1 MERENCCARLC
12 YGILSD
18 MISRVRSA
26 GHGVGTGIEGTKDM
40 KRRYVQA
47 ICVIL
52 SFIMFLYMVDPVSAT
67 TISDLQNELNKNQSQ
82 LNSVNQQISNYKG
95 AQADIGEE
103 IEELDSEMVALLT
116 DINLIE
122 EAIADKEADIAQTQI
137 EYDAAVAD
145 KEEQYESM
153 KIRIQFMYEKGE
165 TSYLQLFFGAQSMS
179 DMMNKANYVEE
190 LYEYD
195 RTLLEQYEATVQQ
208 VAALQDTLEEEKS
221 ELETSKTELEEEQ
234 AYVEE
239 VLAQKQQEYE
249 NYSVVLAKAKQEAAA
264 YTAKIKQETAQ
275 IKKLE
280 EEERKRKEEEERKR
294 KEEEERKK
302 KEQEALLA
310 SQSEGDSGE
319 EDSSDSEEQEEEK
332 KEETS
337 ASASSGSSSGSSKGQ
352 QIADYAC
359 KFIGNPYVAGGTSL
373 TNGADCS
380 GFVMAVY
387 QAFGYSLPRSSYA
400 QSGVGKSVSYSEA
413 QPGDIIYYGGHVGIY
428 IGNGQI
434 VHAST
439 ERTGIKITSATYRS
453 IITIR
458 RIV

>member
-1 MERENCCARLC
+1 
-12 YGILSD
+12 
-18 MISRVRSA
+18 
-26 GHGVGTGIEGTKDM
+26 M
-40 KRRYVQA
+40 KRRYVQTV
-47 ICVIL
+47 CVLL
-52 SFIMFLYMVDPVSAT
+52 SFIMFLFMVEPVSAT
-67 TISDLQNELNKNQSQ
+67 TISDLQNELKKDQSQ
-82 LNSVNQQISNYKG
+82 LKNVNQQISDYKG
-95 AQADIGEE
+95 AQADVGEE
-103 IEELDSEMVALLT
+103 IEALDEEMVSLLT

-122 EAIADKEADIAQTQI
+122 EAIADKEEDIAQTQI
-137 EYDAAVAD
+137 EYDAAVAEKD
-145 KEEQYESM
+145 EQYESM
-153 KIRIQFMYEKGE
+153 KIRIRFMYEKGE
-165 TSYLQLFFGAQSMS
+165 TSYLQLFFGAKNMG
-179 DMMNKANYVEE
+179 DMMNKAHYVEE

-195 RTLLEQYEATVQQ
+195 RTLLEEYEATVHE

-221 ELETSKTELEEEQ
+221 ELETSKTELKEEQ

-249 NYSVVLAKAKQEAAA
+249 NYNVVLAKAKQEAAT
-264 YTAKIKQETAQ
+264 YTAKIKQETAK
-275 IKKLE
+275 IKQL
-280 EEERKRKEEEERKR
+280 EEEERKR

-310 SQSEGDSGE
+310 SQNDGD
-319 EDSSDSEEQEEEK
+319 SDSEEQG

-337 ASASSGSSSGSSKGQ
+337 SSSSSSSSGSSSGGSGKGQ

-380 GFVMAVY
+380 GFVMSVY

-400 QSGVGKSVSYSEA
+400 QSAVGKGVSYSEA

>member
-1 MERENCCARLC
+1 
-12 YGILSD
+12 
-18 MISRVRSA
+18 
-26 GHGVGTGIEGTKDM
+26 
-40 KRRYVQA
+40 
-47 ICVIL
+47 
-52 SFIMFLYMVDPVSAT
+52 MVEPVSAT
-67 TISDLQNELNKNQSQ
+67 TISDLQNELKKDQSQ
-82 LNSVNQQISNYKG
+82 LKNVNQQISDYKG
-95 AQADIGEE
+95 AQADVGEE
-103 IEELDSEMVALLT
+103 IEALDEEMVSLLT

-122 EAIADKEADIAQTQI
+122 EAIADKEEDIAQTQI
-137 EYDAAVAD
+137 EYDAAVAEKD
-145 KEEQYESM
+145 EQYESM
-153 KIRIQFMYEKGE
+153 KIRIRFMYEKGE
-165 TSYLQLFFGAQSMS
+165 TSYLQLFFGAKNMG
-179 DMMNKANYVEE
+179 DMMNKAHYVEE

-195 RTLLEQYEATVQQ
+195 RTLLEEYEATVQE

-221 ELETSKTELEEEQ
+221 ELETSKTELKEEQ

-249 NYSVVLAKAKQEAAA
+249 NYNVVLAKAKQEAAT
-264 YTAKIKQETAQ
+264 YTAKIKQETAK
-275 IKKLE
+275 IKQLE

-310 SQSEGDSGE
+310 SQNDGD
-319 EDSSDSEEQEEEK
+319 SDSEEQE

-337 ASASSGSSSGSSKGQ
+337 SSSSSSSSGSNSGGSGKGQ

-380 GFVMAVY
+380 GFVMSVY

-400 QSGVGKSVSYSEA
+400 QSAVGKGVSYSEA

>member
-1 MERENCCARLC
+1 
-12 YGILSD
+12 
-18 MISRVRSA
+18 
-26 GHGVGTGIEGTKDM
+26 
-40 KRRYVQA
+40 
-47 ICVIL
+47 
-52 SFIMFLYMVDPVSAT
+52 MVEPVSAT
-67 TISDLQNELNKNQSQ
+67 TISDLQNELKKDQSQ
-82 LNSVNQQISNYKG
+82 LKNVNQQISDYKG
-95 AQADIGEE
+95 AQADVGEE
-103 IEELDSEMVALLT
+103 IEALDEEMVSLLT

-122 EAIADKEADIAQTQI
+122 EAIADKEEDIAQTQI
-137 EYDAAVAD
+137 EYDAAVAEKD
-145 KEEQYESM
+145 DQYESM
-153 KIRIQFMYEKGE
+153 KIRIRFMYEKGE
-165 TSYLQLFFGAQSMS
+165 TSYLQLFFGAKNMG
-179 DMMNKANYVEE
+179 DMMNKAHYVEE

-195 RTLLEQYEATVQQ
+195 RTLLEEYEATVQE

-221 ELETSKTELEEEQ
+221 ELETSKTELKEEQ

-239 VLAQKQQEYE
+239 VLAQKQQEYD
-249 NYSVVLAKAKQEAAA
+249 NYNVVLAKAKQEAAT
-264 YTAKIKQETAQ
+264 YTAKIKQETAK
-275 IKKLE
+275 IKQLE

-310 SQSEGDSGE
+310 SQNDGD
-319 EDSSDSEEQEEEK
+319 SDSEEQG

-337 ASASSGSSSGSSKGQ
+337 SSSSSSSSGSSSGGSGKGQ

-380 GFVMAVY
+380 GFVMSVY

-400 QSGVGKSVSYSEA
+400 QSAVGKGVSYSEA

>member
-1 MERENCCARLC
+1 
-12 YGILSD
+12 
-18 MISRVRSA
+18 
-26 GHGVGTGIEGTKDM
+26 M
-40 KRRYVQA
+40 KRRYVQTV
-47 ICVIL
+47 CVLL
-52 SFIMFLYMVDPVSAT
+52 SFIMFLFMVEPVSAT
-67 TISDLQNELNKNQSQ
+67 TISDLQNELKKDQSQ
-82 LNSVNQQISNYKG
+82 LKNVNQQISDYKG
-95 AQADIGEE
+95 AQADVGEE
-103 IEELDSEMVALLT
+103 IEALDEEMVSLLT

-122 EAIADKEADIAQTQI
+122 EAIADKEEDIAQTQI
-137 EYDAAVAD
+137 EYDAAVAEKD
-145 KEEQYESM
+145 EQYESM
-153 KIRIQFMYEKGE
+153 KIRIRFMYEKGE
-165 TSYLQLFFGAQSMS
+165 TSYLQLFFGAKNMG
-179 DMMNKANYVEE
+179 DMMNKAHYVEE

-195 RTLLEQYEATVQQ
+195 RTLLEEYEAAVQE

-221 ELETSKTELEEEQ
+221 ELETSKTELKEEQ

-239 VLAQKQQEYE
+239 VLAQKQQEYD
-249 NYSVVLAKAKQEAAA
+249 NYSVVLAKAKQEAAT
-264 YTAKIKQETAQ
+264 YTAKIKQETAK
-275 IKKLE
+275 IKQLE

-310 SQSEGDSGE
+310 SQNDGD
-319 EDSSDSEEQEEEK
+319 SDSEEQG

-337 ASASSGSSSGSSKGQ
+337 SSSSSSSSGSSSGGSGKGQ

-380 GFVMAVY
+380 GFVMSVY

-400 QSGVGKSVSYSEA
+400 QSAVGKGVSYSEA

>member
-1 MERENCCARLC
+1 
-12 YGILSD
+12 
-18 MISRVRSA
+18 
-26 GHGVGTGIEGTKDM
+26 
-40 KRRYVQA
+40 
-47 ICVIL
+47 
-52 SFIMFLYMVDPVSAT
+52 MVEPVSAT
-67 TISDLQNELNKNQSQ
+67 TISDLQNELKKDQSQ
-82 LNSVNQQISNYKG
+82 LKNVNQQISDYKG
-95 AQADIGEE
+95 AQADVGEE
-103 IEELDSEMVALLT
+103 IEALDEEMVSLLT

-122 EAIADKEADIAQTQI
+122 EAIADKEEDIAQTQI
-137 EYDAAVAD
+137 EYDAAVAEKD
-145 KEEQYESM
+145 EQYESM
-153 KIRIQFMYEKGE
+153 KIRIRFMYEKGE
-165 TSYLQLFFGAQSMS
+165 TSYLQLFFGAQNMG
-179 DMMNKANYVEE
+179 DMMNKAHYVEE

-195 RTLLEQYEATVQQ
+195 RTLLEEYEATVQE

-221 ELETSKTELEEEQ
+221 ELETSKTELKEEQ

-249 NYSVVLAKAKQEAAA
+249 NYNVVLAKAKQEAAT
-264 YTAKIKQETAQ
+264 YTAKIKQETAK
-275 IKKLE
+275 IKQL
-280 EEERKRKEEEERKR
+280 EEEERKR

-310 SQSEGDSGE
+310 SQNDGD
-319 EDSSDSEEQEEEK
+319 SDSEEQG

-337 ASASSGSSSGSSKGQ
+337 SSSSSSSSGSSSGGSGKGQ

-380 GFVMAVY
+380 GFVMSVY

-400 QSGVGKSVSYSEA
+400 QSAVGKGVSYSEA

-428 IGNGQI
+428 ICNGHI

>member
-1 MERENCCARLC
+1 
-12 YGILSD
+12 
-18 MISRVRSA
+18 
-26 GHGVGTGIEGTKDM
+26 
-40 KRRYVQA
+40 
-47 ICVIL
+47 
-52 SFIMFLYMVDPVSAT
+52 MVEPVSAT
-67 TISDLQNELNKNQSQ
+67 TISDLQNELKKDQSQ
-82 LNSVNQQISNYKG
+82 LKNVNQQISDYKG
-95 AQADIGEE
+95 AQADVGEE
-103 IEELDSEMVALLT
+103 IEALDEEMVSLLT

-122 EAIADKEADIAQTQI
+122 EAIADKEEDIAQTQI
-137 EYDAAVAD
+137 EYDAAVAEKD
-145 KEEQYESM
+145 EQYESM
-153 KIRIQFMYEKGE
+153 KIRIRFMYEKGE
-165 TSYLQLFFGAQSMS
+165 TSYLQLFFGAKNMG
-179 DMMNKANYVEE
+179 DMMNKAHYVEE

-195 RTLLEQYEATVQQ
+195 RTLLEEYEATVQE

-221 ELETSKTELEEEQ
+221 ELETSKTELKEEQ

-239 VLAQKQQEYE
+239 VLAQKQQEYD
-249 NYSVVLAKAKQEAAA
+249 NYNVVLAKAKQEAAT
-264 YTAKIKQETAQ
+264 YTAKIKQETAK
-275 IKKLE
+275 IKQLE

-310 SQSEGDSGE
+310 SQNDGD
-319 EDSSDSEEQEEEK
+319 SDSEEQE

-337 ASASSGSSSGSSKGQ
+337 SSSSSSSSGSSSGGSGKGQ

-380 GFVMAVY
+380 GFVMSVY

-400 QSGVGKSVSYSEA
+400 QSAVGKGVSYSEA

>member
-1 MERENCCARLC
+1 
-12 YGILSD
+12 
-18 MISRVRSA
+18 
-26 GHGVGTGIEGTKDM
+26 
-40 KRRYVQA
+40 
-47 ICVIL
+47 
-52 SFIMFLYMVDPVSAT
+52 MVEPVSAT
-67 TISDLQNELNKNQSQ
+67 TISDLQNELKKDQSQ
-82 LNSVNQQISNYKG
+82 LKNVNQQISDYKG
-95 AQADIGEE
+95 AQADVGEE
-103 IEELDSEMVALLT
+103 IEALDEEMVSLLT

-122 EAIADKEADIAQTQI
+122 EAIADKEEDIAQTQI
-137 EYDAAVAD
+137 EYDAAVAEKD
-145 KEEQYESM
+145 DQYESM
-153 KIRIQFMYEKGE
+153 KIRIRFMYEKGE
-165 TSYLQLFFGAQSMS
+165 TSYLQLFFGAKNMG
-179 DMMNKANYVEE
+179 DMMNKAHYVEE

-195 RTLLEQYEATVQQ
+195 RTLLEEYEATVQE

-221 ELETSKTELEEEQ
+221 ELETSKTELKEEQ

-239 VLAQKQQEYE
+239 VLAQKQQEYD
-249 NYSVVLAKAKQEAAA
+249 NYNVVLAKAKQEAAT
-264 YTAKIKQETAQ
+264 YTAKIKQETAK
-275 IKKLE
+275 IKQL
-280 EEERKRKEEEERKR
+280 EEEERKR

-310 SQSEGDSGE
+310 SQNDGD
-319 EDSSDSEEQEEEK
+319 SDSEEQG

-337 ASASSGSSSGSSKGQ
+337 SSSSSSSSGSNSGGSGKGQ

-380 GFVMAVY
+380 GFVMSVY

-400 QSGVGKSVSYSEA
+400 QSAVGKGVSYSEA

>member
-1 MERENCCARLC
+1 
-12 YGILSD
+12 
-18 MISRVRSA
+18 
-26 GHGVGTGIEGTKDM
+26 
-40 KRRYVQA
+40 
-47 ICVIL
+47 
-52 SFIMFLYMVDPVSAT
+52 MVEPVSAT
-67 TISDLQNELNKNQSQ
+67 TISDLQNELKKDQSQ
-82 LNSVNQQISNYKG
+82 LKNVNQQISDYKG
-95 AQADIGEE
+95 AQADVGEE
-103 IEELDSEMVALLT
+103 IEALDEEMVSLLT

-122 EAIADKEADIAQTQI
+122 EAIADKEEDIAQTQI
-137 EYDAAVAD
+137 EYDAAVAEKD
-145 KEEQYESM
+145 EQYESM
-153 KIRIQFMYEKGE
+153 KIRIRFMYEKGE
-165 TSYLQLFFGAQSMS
+165 TSYLQLFFGAKNMG
-179 DMMNKANYVEE
+179 DMMNKAHYVEE

-195 RTLLEQYEATVQQ
+195 RTLLEEYEATVQE

-221 ELETSKTELEEEQ
+221 ELETSKTELKEEK

-249 NYSVVLAKAKQEAAA
+249 NYNVVLAKAKQEAAT
-264 YTAKIKQETAQ
+264 YTAKIKQETAK
-275 IKKLE
+275 IKQL
-280 EEERKRKEEEERKR
+280 EEEERKR

-310 SQSEGDSGE
+310 SQNDGD
-319 EDSSDSEEQEEEK
+319 SDSEEQE

-337 ASASSGSSSGSSKGQ
+337 SSSSSSSSGSSSGGSGKGQ

-380 GFVMAVY
+380 GFVMSVY
-387 QAFGYSLPRSSYA
+387 QAFGYSLPRSSDA
-400 QSGVGKSVSYSEA
+400 QSAVGKGVSYSEA

>member
-1 MERENCCARLC
+1 
-12 YGILSD
+12 
-18 MISRVRSA
+18 
-26 GHGVGTGIEGTKDM
+26 
-40 KRRYVQA
+40 
-47 ICVIL
+47 
-52 SFIMFLYMVDPVSAT
+52 MVEPVSAT
-67 TISDLQNELNKNQSQ
+67 TISDLQNELKKDQSQ
-82 LNSVNQQISNYKG
+82 LKNVNQQISDYKG
-95 AQADIGEE
+95 AQADVGEE
-103 IEELDSEMVALLT
+103 IEALDEEMVSLLT

-122 EAIADKEADIAQTQI
+122 EAIADKEEDIAQTQI
-137 EYDAAVAD
+137 EYDAAVAEKD
-145 KEEQYESM
+145 EQYESM
-153 KIRIQFMYEKGE
+153 KIRIRFMYEKGE
-165 TSYLQLFFGAQSMS
+165 TSYLQLFFGAQNMG
-179 DMMNKANYVEE
+179 DMMNKAHYVEE

-195 RTLLEQYEATVQQ
+195 RTLLEEYEATVQE

-221 ELETSKTELEEEQ
+221 ELETSKTELKEEQ

-239 VLAQKQQEYE
+239 VLAQKQQEYD
-249 NYSVVLAKAKQEAAA
+249 NYSVVLAKAKQEAAT
-264 YTAKIKQETAQ
+264 YTAKIKQETAK
-275 IKKLE
+275 IKQLE

-310 SQSEGDSGE
+310 SQNDGD
-319 EDSSDSEEQEEEK
+319 SDSEEQE

-337 ASASSGSSSGSSKGQ
+337 SSSSSSSSGSSSGGSGKGQ

-380 GFVMAVY
+380 GFVMSVY

-400 QSGVGKSVSYSEA
+400 QSAVGKGVSYSEA

>member
-1 MERENCCARLC
+1 
-12 YGILSD
+12 
-18 MISRVRSA
+18 
-26 GHGVGTGIEGTKDM
+26 
-40 KRRYVQA
+40 
-47 ICVIL
+47 
-52 SFIMFLYMVDPVSAT
+52 MVEPVSAT
-67 TISDLQNELNKNQSQ
+67 TISDLQNELQKDQSQ
-82 LNSVNQQISNYKG
+82 LKNVNQQISDYKG
-95 AQADIGEE
+95 AQADVGEE
-103 IEELDSEMVALLT
+103 IEALDEEMVSLLT

-122 EAIADKEADIAQTQI
+122 EAIADKEEDIAQTQI
-137 EYDAAVAD
+137 EYDAAVAEKD
-145 KEEQYESM
+145 EQYESM
-153 KIRIQFMYEKGE
+153 KIRIRFMYEKGE
-165 TSYLQLFFGAQSMS
+165 TSYLQLFFGAQNMG
-179 DMMNKANYVEE
+179 DMMNKAHYVEE

-195 RTLLEQYEATVQQ
+195 RTLLEEYEATVQE

-221 ELETSKTELEEEQ
+221 ELETSKTELKEEQ

-239 VLAQKQQEYE
+239 VLAQKQQEYD
-249 NYSVVLAKAKQEAAA
+249 NYSVVLAKAKQEAAT
-264 YTAKIKQETAQ
+264 YTAKIKQETAK
-275 IKKLE
+275 IKQLE

-310 SQSEGDSGE
+310 SQNDGD
-319 EDSSDSEEQEEEK
+319 SDSEEQE

-337 ASASSGSSSGSSKGQ
+337 SSSSSSSSGSSSGGSGKGQ

-380 GFVMAVY
+380 GFVMSVY

-400 QSGVGKSVSYSEA
+400 QSAVGKGVSYSEA

>member
-1 MERENCCARLC
+1 
-12 YGILSD
+12 
-18 MISRVRSA
+18 
-26 GHGVGTGIEGTKDM
+26 M
-40 KRRYVQA
+40 KRRYVQTV
-47 ICVIL
+47 CVLL
-52 SFIMFLYMVDPVSAT
+52 SFIMFLFMVEPVSAT
-67 TISDLQNELNKNQSQ
+67 TISDLQNELKKDQSQ
-82 LNSVNQQISNYKG
+82 LKNVNQQISDYKG
-95 AQADIGEE
+95 AQADVGEE
-103 IEELDSEMVALLT
+103 IEALDEEMVSLLT

-122 EAIADKEADIAQTQI
+122 EAIADKEEDIAQTQI
-137 EYDAAVAD
+137 EYDAAVAEKD
-145 KEEQYESM
+145 EQYESM
-153 KIRIQFMYEKGE
+153 KVRIRFMYEKGE
-165 TSYLQLFFGAQSMS
+165 TSYLQLFFGAKNMG

-195 RTLLEQYEATVQQ
+195 RTLLEEYEATVQE

-221 ELETSKTELEEEQ
+221 ELETSKTELKEEQ

-239 VLAQKQQEYE
+239 VLAQKQQEYD
-249 NYSVVLAKAKQEAAA
+249 NYSVVLAKAKQEAAT
-264 YTAKIKQETAQ
+264 YTAKIKQETAK
-275 IKKLE
+275 IKQLE

-310 SQSEGDSGE
+310 SQNDGD
-319 EDSSDSEEQEEEK
+319 SDSEEQG

-337 ASASSGSSSGSSKGQ
+337 SSSSSSSSGSSSGGSGKGQ

-380 GFVMAVY
+380 GFVMSVY

-400 QSGVGKSVSYSEA
+400 QSAVGKGVSYSEA

>member
-1 MERENCCARLC
+1 
-12 YGILSD
+12 
-18 MISRVRSA
+18 
-26 GHGVGTGIEGTKDM
+26 M
-40 KRRYVQA
+40 KRRYVQTV
-47 ICVIL
+47 CVLL
-52 SFIMFLYMVDPVSAT
+52 SFIMFLFMVEPVSAT
-67 TISDLQNELNKNQSQ
+67 TISDLQNELKKDQSQ
-82 LNSVNQQISNYKG
+82 LKNVNQQISDYKG
-95 AQADIGEE
+95 AQADVGEE
-103 IEELDSEMVALLT
+103 IEALDEEMVSLLT

-122 EAIADKEADIAQTQI
+122 EAIADKEEDIAQTQI
-137 EYDAAVAD
+137 EYDAAVAEKD
-145 KEEQYESM
+145 EQYESM
-153 KIRIQFMYEKGE
+153 KIRIRFMYEKGE
-165 TSYLQLFFGAQSMS
+165 TSYLQLFFGAKNMG
-179 DMMNKANYVEE
+179 DMMNKAHYVEE

-195 RTLLEQYEATVQQ
+195 RTLLEEYEATVQE

-221 ELETSKTELEEEQ
+221 ELETSKTELKEEQ

-239 VLAQKQQEYE
+239 VLAQKQQEYD
-249 NYSVVLAKAKQEAAA
+249 NYSVVLAKAKQEAAT
-264 YTAKIKQETAQ
+264 YTAKIKQETAK
-275 IKKLE
+275 IKQLE

-310 SQSEGDSGE
+310 SQNDGD
-319 EDSSDSEEQEEEK
+319 SDSEEQEEE
-332 KEETS
+332 ETS
-337 ASASSGSSSGSSKGQ
+337 SSSSSSSSGSSSGGSGKGQ

-380 GFVMAVY
+380 GFVMSVY

-400 QSGVGKSVSYSEA
+400 QSAVGKGVSYSEA